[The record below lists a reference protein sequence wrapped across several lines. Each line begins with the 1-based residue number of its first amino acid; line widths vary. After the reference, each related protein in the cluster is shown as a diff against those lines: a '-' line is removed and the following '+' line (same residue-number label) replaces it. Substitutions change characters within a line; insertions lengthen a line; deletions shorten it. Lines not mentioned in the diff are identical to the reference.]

1 MDPKK
6 TVKGPTFTQKLGL
19 ELAGV
24 EKPAEKEEDID
35 YTKKAK
41 DAEAKFNFHQT
52 VENLNNPPSLR
63 EMQEKR
69 IKDAEDE
76 KKASVKRAQDL
87 EDERLAR
94 IEAESQAAGQE
105 AQRQKELSEKAE
117 DDLRKNQNQLI
128 LDEIRRL
135 HEMNVS
141 PEKKIQE
148 YFAFQEMME
157 TKFGSKKEPANA
169 GAASNSAM
177 DAKLTF
183 EIEKMKLDF
192 EKWKVE
198 QERANKQM
206 EYDREDRKEDR
217 KEQKALK
224 MEELEIK
231 KGQQKMISDLPK
243 VFADTL
249 AAGLVARAG
258 GGAAS
263 SVPISS
269 DPGNQEVSHFE
280 AVVGEAGE
288 LDCPKCNTKVG
299 VGPTTVNT
307 ICSKC
312 GRKFEIKRVP
322 ASAPAVENTSGN
334 PTAERRE

>member
-1 MDPKK
+1 
-6 TVKGPTFTQKLGL
+6 LGL

-24 EKPAEKEEDID
+24 EKPAEGDKDID
-35 YTKKAK
+35 YNEKTK
-41 DAEAKFNFHQT
+41 DAEAKFNYRTT

-76 KKASVKRAQDL
+76 KKASAKRAQDL

-105 AQRQKELSEKAE
+105 AQRQKELREKAE

-135 HEMNVS
+135 HEANVS
-141 PEKKIQE
+141 PEQKITE

-157 TKFGSKKEPANA
+157 TKFGSKKEPATA
-169 GAASNSAM
+169 GAASNSSM

-198 QERANKQM
+198 QERANKQL

-217 KEQKALK
+217 KETKALK
-224 MEELEIK
+224 MEELQIK
-231 KGQQKMISDLPK
+231 KDQQKMISDLPK

-263 SVPISS
+263 SVPISAN
-269 DPGNQEVSHFE
+269 PGAVKVSHFE
-280 AVVGEAGE
+280 AVEGEAGE
-288 LDCPKCNTKVG
+288 LDCPDCNTKVG

-312 GRKFEIKRVP
+312 GRKFEIQRVAAP
-322 ASAPAVENTSGN
+322 ASAAEHKSGQPAE
-334 PTAERRE
+334 ERRE